1 MNHYLIFTL
10 STLEFFNDWAAIIT
24 PYYTTI
30 WYCLVG
36 LLFTGYAVL
45 DGFDLGVGAL
55 HLFVKSDHDRRIFL
69 NAIGPVW
76 DGNEVWLVVGGGA
89 LFAAFPGAY
98 ATVFSG
104 FYMPF
109 MLLLVALIFRAVAIE
124 FRSKE
129 PGQTWRQ
136 TWDVLFSV
144 GSIFSSFVIGVALGN
159 ITRGIP
165 LDESGEFVG
174 TFWGLFNPYSI
185 FLGVTVVVLFAMHGA
200 IYLTMKTEGALQEQ
214 VKRWVAKLILL
225 FIACYFIFNLST
237 LLDSPYLTKVI
248 FSRPIIFVVLALDV
262 MVLLNVWRLIR
273 AGKEFSAFLCS
284 CLMMAL
290 LMMTFGIS
298 YYPNMVLSF
307 PHPENSLT
315 IFNCSST
322 NYTLSL
328 LSIIVVL
335 GVPMVLTY
343 TTSIYWI
350 FRGKTKLTE
359 TSY

>member
-1 MNHYLIFTL
+1 MH
-10 STLEFFNDWAAIIT
+10 FFNSCVATIA

-30 WYCLVG
+30 WFILVG
-36 LLFTGYAVL
+36 ILFTGYAVL

-55 HLFVKSDHDRRIFL
+55 HLFVKNDHDRRIFL

-109 MLLLVALIFRAVAIE
+109 MLLLVSLIFRAVAIE

-129 PGQTWRQ
+129 PGTMWRQ

-165 LDESGEFVG
+165 LDASGEFAG

-200 IYLTMKTEGALQEQ
+200 IYLTMKTEGVLQEQ
-214 VKRWVAKLILL
+214 VKGWVLKLILL
-225 FIACYFIFNLST
+225 FVGCYLIFNLST
-237 LLDSPYLTKVI
+237 LFVSPYLAKVI
-248 FSRPIIFVVLALDV
+248 FSRPLIFVVLALD
-262 MVLLNVWRLIR
+262 MLALLNVWLLIK
-273 AGKEFSAFLCS
+273 AGKEFAAFLSS

-298 YYPNMVLSF
+298 YYPNMVLSS
-307 PHPENSLT
+307 PNPENSLT

-322 NYTLSL
+322 NYTLGL
-328 LSIIVVL
+328 LSVIVVI

-343 TTSIYWI
+343 TTSVYWI
-350 FRGKTKLTE
+350 FRGKTKLTD

>member
-1 MNHYLIFTL
+1 MND
-10 STLEFFNDWAAIIT
+10 FFIICESALAN
-24 PYYTTI
+24 YYTTI
-30 WYCLVG
+30 WYILVG
-36 LLFTGYAVL
+36 ILFTGYAVL
-45 DGFDLGVGAL
+45 DGFDLGVGVL

-109 MLLLVALIFRAVAIE
+109 MLLLVSLIFRAIAIE

-129 PGQTWRQ
+129 PSKTWRQ

-165 LDESGEFVG
+165 LDANGEFIG
-174 TFWGLFNPYSI
+174 TFFGLFNPYSL
-185 FLGVTVVVLFAMHGA
+185 FLGCTVVVLFAMHGA

-214 VKRWVAKLILL
+214 VKNWVPKLIFI

-237 LLDSPYLTKVI
+237 LVDSPYLTKVI
-248 FSRPIIFVVLALDV
+248 FNRPIIFVILVLDMALLFAV
-262 MVLLNVWRLIR
+262 WLLIK
-273 AGKEFSAFLCS
+273 AGKEFHAFLANCF
-284 CLMMAL
+284 MMAL
-290 LMMTFGIS
+290 LMMTFGVS

-307 PHPENSLT
+307 PNPENSLT
-315 IFNCSST
+315 IYNCSST
-322 NYTLSL
+322 TKTLSI
-328 LSIIVVL
+328 LSLIVVM

-350 FRGKTKLTE
+350 FRGKTKLTD

>member
-1 MNHYLIFTL
+1 MNMYLIINTCI
-10 STLEFFNDWAAIIT
+10 AAIT

-30 WYCLVG
+30 WFILVG
-36 LLFTGYAVL
+36 VLFTGYAIL

-55 HLFVKSDHDRRIFL
+55 HLFVKEDHDRRIFL

-109 MLLLVALIFRAVAIE
+109 ILLLVFLMFRAVAIE

-129 PGQTWRQ
+129 PSPIWRA
-136 TWDVLFSV
+136 TWDVLFAL
-144 GSIFSSFVIGVALGN
+144 GSIASSFIIGVALGN
-159 ITRGIP
+159 VTRGIP
-165 LDESGEFVG
+165 LDENGEFTG

-185 FLGVTVVVLFAMHGA
+185 LLGFTVVALFTMHGS
-200 IYLTMKTEGALQEQ
+200 IYLVMKTEGALHEQ
-214 VKRWVAKLILL
+214 VKGWVPRLILIFL
-225 FIACYFIFNLST
+225 GFYFAFNIST
-237 LLDSPYLTKVI
+237 LFVCPHLIKMI
-248 FSRPIIFVVLALDV
+248 FSRPIIFFVLGVDI
-262 MVLLNVWRLIR
+262 LLLFNVWRLVQ
-273 AGKEFSAFLCS
+273 AGKDFSAFLSS

-290 LMMTFGIS
+290 LMMIFGLS
-298 YYPNMVLSF
+298 YYPNMVLST

-315 IFNCSST
+315 IINAAST
-322 NYTLSL
+322 SKTLGIL
-328 LSIIVVL
+328 CLIVCI
-335 GVPMVLTY
+335 GFPMFVTY
-343 TTSIYWI
+343 TTSVYWI

>member
-1 MNHYLIFTL
+1 MNYYQ
-10 STLEFFNDWAAIIT
+10 FFINYKVALV

-30 WYCLVG
+30 WYILVG
-36 LLFTGYAVL
+36 ILFTGYAVL

-55 HLFVKSDHDRRIFL
+55 HLFVKGDHDRRILL

-129 PGQTWRQ
+129 PSPIWRQ

-165 LDESGEFVG
+165 LDSNGEFVG
-174 TFWGLFNPYSI
+174 TFIGLFNPYSV
-185 FLGVTVVVLFAMHGA
+185 FLGFTVVVLFAMHGA
-200 IYLTMKTEGALQEQ
+200 IYLTMKTEGDLQRV
-214 VKRWVAKLILL
+214 VKRWVSKLILL
-225 FIACYFIFNLST
+225 FIGCYLIFNLST
-237 LLDSPYLTKVI
+237 LIASPYLTKII
-248 FSRPIIFVVLALDV
+248 FSRPIIFVVLALD
-262 MVLLNVWRLIR
+262 MLVLLNVWLLIR
-273 AGKEFSAFLCS
+273 AGKEFAAFLSS

-298 YYPNMVLSF
+298 YYPNMVLSW
-307 PHPENSLT
+307 PSPENSLT
-315 IFNCSST
+315 IDNCSSSH
-322 NYTLSL
+322 YTLGL
-328 LSIIVVL
+328 LSIIVVVGL
-335 GVPMVLTY
+335 PMVLTY

-350 FRGKTKLTE
+350 FRGKTKLTD